1 MRLDYG
7 TVQKT
12 LGEKLVK
19 HGLPAEKAA
28 LSSRL
33 IAQTSL
39 DGVYSHGVNRF
50 PALIENIRRGF
61 VLPLA
66 EPSLGSSFGAWER
79 WDGGLG
85 LGNLNAHF
93 CMDRAVALARANG
106 LGCVALANTNHW
118 LRGGTYGLQAADSG
132 CVGICWTNTQPNM
145 PAWGGV
151 DQVLGNNPLVMAV
164 PGPEGAHILLDM
176 AISQYSYG
184 KMSLYASRGE
194 ELPVAGGYGADGAL
208 TTDPQAIIDSGRTLP
223 IGFWKGSGLSLLL
236 DVCAT
241 LLSGGLSVS
250 QIPGRGAESGL
261 SQVFLAFD
269 LSKIPDQGSI
279 ARSLA
284 GIIAFL
290 KSSKGPGEVRYPGE
304 GMAMARRENAE
315 KGIPVD
321 EAVWETVLGL

>member
-1 MRLDYG
+1 MRLDYH
-7 TVQKT
+7 TVQKA
-12 LGEKLVK
+12 LEEKLVK
-19 HGLPAEKAA
+19 YGLPAEKAA

-39 DGVYSHGVNRF
+39 DGVYSHGINRF
-50 PALIENIRRGF
+50 PALIENIRKGF
-61 VLPLA
+61 VLPGA
-66 EPSLGSSFGAWER
+66 EPRLSASFGAWER

-93 CMDRAVALARANG
+93 CMERAAVLARANG
-106 LGCVALANTNHW
+106 MGCVALANTNHW

-151 DQVLGNNPLVMAV
+151 DQVLGNNPLVMAA
-164 PGPEGAHILLDM
+164 PGPEGRHILLDM
-176 AISQYSYG
+176 AVSQYSYG

-194 ELPVAGGYGADGAL
+194 ELPVAGGYDADGAL

-236 DVCAT
+236 DICAT

-269 LSKIPDQGSI
+269 LSKIPDQDSI
-279 ARSLA
+279 ALSLA

-290 KSSKGPGEVRYPGE
+290 KSSKGTGEVRYPGE
-304 GMAMARRENAE
+304 GMAMARAENAE

-321 EAVWETVLGL
+321 EAVWEAVLGL